1 MYMAIVTRY
10 DRQRIYPTAEQEK
23 ILRQILGCCRVVYNK
38 CVDYADKAYRDGKP
52 YPGYYGKGGFNA
64 LLTGLKA
71 MPAYEWLKDADSTA
85 LQNAAK
91 HADKAYRNYFAKRA
105 KHPKFKSKHDKRQ
118 SYTAANNGNAI
129 RYEDGKYIRIPK
141 VGKIKFRGNIRNHKR
156 ILSTTI
162 ELTPTGKWFASFCV
176 EVDLEKRL
184 PAEKRTHGTQSV
196 GIDVGIR
203 NYAVLYNGT
212 ECESVENVKA
222 LERLLDKLK
231 TETRKL
237 SRMRN
242 HETKAMK
249 ACGVHSR
256 NYEKQRRKVARI
268 HERIVNIR
276 MDYLNKLSRR
286 IAVENQA
293 VVCETLDIR
302 GMLRN
307 AGTHNLARRIS
318 DASWGTFVRM
328 LEYKCA
334 ETGCLL
340 IKAEPEFPSTQMCS
354 YCGYVNGNITLAMR
368 TITCPACQTAY
379 DRDENAARNL
389 YKRMPGTGKGSVEG
403 AAADG
408 LGPIPVE
415 TTAAAV
421 SNDSASRCL

>member
-1 MYMAIVTRY
+1 MATVTRY

-23 ILRQILGCCRVVYNK
+23 VLRQILGCSRVITNR
-38 CVDYADKAYRDGKP
+38 CIEYADAEYKRGHS
-52 YPGYYGKGGFNA
+52 YPGYYGENGFA
-64 LLTGLKA
+64 KLITKLKQL
-71 MPAYEWLKDADSTA
+71 PAFEWLKDADNTA

-118 SYTAANNGNAI
+118 SYTSTNNGNTV

-141 VGKIKFRGNIRNHKR
+141 VGKIRFRGHIRNHER
-156 ILSTTI
+156 ILSVTI

-184 PAEKRTHGTQSV
+184 PEAKRTHGTQSV

-212 ECESVENVKA
+212 ECESIENVKA
-222 LERLLDKLK
+222 LERLLEKLK

-268 HERIVNIR
+268 YERIVNIR

-293 VVCETLDIR
+293 VVCESLDIR

-307 AGTHNLARRIS
+307 AETHALARRIS
-318 DASWGTFVRM
+318 DASWGTFIRM

-354 YCGYVNGNITLAMR
+354 YCGYVNGNITLRMR
-368 TITCPACQTAY
+368 TITCPVCQAAY

-389 YKRMPGTGKGSVEG
+389 YRRSPSAGKGSTEG
-403 AAADG
+403 TAVDG

-421 SNDSASRCL
+421 SDGSASRCL